1 MIRRPPRL
9 TLTDTLF
16 PYTTLFRSL
25 VGIGIEREAVHAVDL
40 VGDHRKGSASGEI
53 VAERVTIVG
62 AVGEQADAGA
72 ALGDEIGRGDDV
84 GRLAGGPVEDMG
96 SAMRV
101 YEAEDQR
108 AIRSEERREGTERCC

>member
-72 ALGDEIGRGDDV
+72 ALGGEIGRGDEG
-84 GRLAGGPVEDMG
+84 GRLARGQVGDMG
-96 SAMRV
+96 SAMLF
-101 YEAEDQR
+101 YENGDLS
-108 AIRSEERREGTERCC
+108 AIGPTRRGG

>member
-1 MIRRPPRL
+1 MVSFSVWFFCFKYTASSEIY
-9 TLTDTLF
+9 
-16 PYTTLFRSL
+16 PYGHPLSL
-25 VGIGIEREAVHAVDL
+25 HDALPIVGIEREAVHAVDL

-84 GRLAGGPVEDMG
+84 GRLAGGDRK
-96 SAMRV
+96 STRLN
-101 YEAEDQR
+101 
-108 AIRSEERREGTERCC
+108 SSH